1 MFAGKQGFMTL
12 RDLFRWADR
21 YKCKE
26 VKLDKKFYDWD
37 QHMADHGKK
46 LYLIFSCCL
55 QIKNHSAF
63 NRGIQYERNIIIRSI
78 IKRMKCLIFGQITLF
93 LLPTYPIPV
102 VLLSE
107 DRKLYIYYAFN
118 REVLTT

>member
-46 LYLIFSCCL
+46 SHLIFNCRL
-55 QIKNHSAF
+55 QIKK
-63 NRGIQYERNIIIRSI
+63 SI
-78 IKRMKCLIFGQITLF
+78 IK
-93 LLPTYPIPV
+93 LLMEEY
-102 VLLSE
+102 E
-107 DRKLYIYYAFN
+107 
-118 REVLTT
+118 

>member
-1 MFAGKQGFMTL
+1 M
-12 RDLFRWADR
+12 
-21 YKCKE
+21 KE
-26 VKLDKKFYDWD
+26 IYLKFIE
-37 QHMADHGKK
+37 HMK
-46 LYLIFSCCL
+46 F
-55 QIKNHSAF
+55 
-63 NRGIQYERNIIIRSI
+63 
-78 IKRMKCLIFGQITLF
+78 LIFGQITLF

>member
-1 MFAGKQGFMTL
+1 MTL

-46 LYLIFSCCL
+46 FIWYSVVACRLRIIQLLIEE
-55 QIKNHSAF
+55 
-63 NRGIQYERNIIIRSI
+63 YERNIIIRSI
-78 IKRMKCLIFGQITLF
+78 IKRMKFLIFGQITLF

-102 VLLSE
+102 VLLFE